1 MGEAT
6 STGRATW
13 DQFTRRMEG
22 VADRECTN
30 KGFAVISIDILVS
43 ADGEPLF
50 WAEPKITRLEPRIGA
65 VLFMERILEIMGQ
78 SSSKG

>member
-1 MGEAT
+1 MSSLT
-6 STGRATW
+6 STGKATW
-13 DQFTRRMEG
+13 DQFTRRIAN

-30 KGFAVISIDILVS
+30 KGFAVISIDILVG

-50 WAEPKITRLEPRIGA
+50 WSEPKITRLEPRIGA